1 MSCSNNLCSSHS
13 ADGLTIQDEEG
24 RLNDFD
30 DPGVVMKGFLTDE
43 VVDPL
48 HTYNEMG
55 QPVLSESTGDYFVP
69 RWQTSPVF
77 ETSLVNENLLENPN
91 MSKVVTA
98 SIESRSAVTSG
109 FHFAP
114 AGYPSDPD
122 RSSAFFAILESMDAK
137 EEMKYFGDPMTHVV
151 VPIFDSL
158 NGTDRG
164 EVVGVLTAMLQW
176 KDYLQVIL
184 PPTDYGYHVVVA
196 NGCDKVEEKAFSYQ
210 VDGSV
215 VTALGKGNRHDRK
228 FTQYLVDGYFAKD
241 IIKDG
246 TLRGLNYSDDFCPYV
261 FHVYPTQALY
271 DKFVTSV
278 PIVICVSISAIFVF
292 TIGMFLFY
300 DRLVERRQSI
310 ILAKATQSTAI
321 VSSMF
326 VSTTNRIFFPW
337 ITLLTSFICFAHVC
351 SQSKSEIVCLLLR
364 QRRVTNEKKTQWSP
378 TISN

>member
-1 MSCSNNLCSSHS
+1 MGIVRPISSKLMDVSCSNRRYLWYRQHYETLLITPCSKILYSSHS

-24 RLNDFD
+24 RLNDFG
-30 DPGVVMKGFLTDE
+30 DPSAARKTFLTNE
-43 VVDPL
+43 IVDPL

-55 QPVLSESTGDYFVP
+55 QPVLSESTGDYVVP

-77 ETSLVNENLLENPN
+77 ETSIVNENLLENPH
-91 MSKVVTA
+91 MSEVVTE
-98 SIESRSAVTSG
+98 SIKSRSAVTSG
-109 FHFAP
+109 FQFAP
-114 AGYPSDPD
+114 AGYPFDSNPVT
-122 RSSAFFAILESMDAK
+122 SFFAILESMDAK
-137 EEMKYFGDPMTHVV
+137 VEMKYFGDPMTHVV

-176 KDYLQVIL
+176 RDYLQLIL

-196 NGCDKVEEKAFSYQ
+196 NGCDPIEENSFSYQ
-210 VDGSV
+210 VDGAD

-228 FTQYLVDGYFAKD
+228 FSQYLVDGYFAKD

-261 FHVYPTQALY
+261 FYVYPTQALY
-271 DKFVTSV
+271 DKFVTNV
-278 PIVICVSISAIFVF
+278 PIMICVSISAIFVF

-326 VSTTNRIFFPW
+326 VSTTSLI
-337 ITLLTSFICFAHVC
+337 L
-351 SQSKSEIVCLLLR
+351 
-364 QRRVTNEKKTQWSP
+364 
-378 TISN
+378 